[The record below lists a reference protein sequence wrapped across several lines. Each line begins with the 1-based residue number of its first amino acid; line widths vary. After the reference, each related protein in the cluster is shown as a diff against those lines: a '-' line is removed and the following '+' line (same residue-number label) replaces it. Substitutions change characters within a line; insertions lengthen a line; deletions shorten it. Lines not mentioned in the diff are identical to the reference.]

1 MHRTPTFRSRVAA
14 GAAAVALPAALL
26 VVTAPAVTAQPS
38 LPANCVPEGAQVV
51 CTFDEPDEY
60 TWTVP
65 EGVTEAT
72 FAVYGAQGGG
82 VILGGGGATAD
93 VAGGAGGGEHG
104 DDGRPPALS
113 VSAPIAGATL
123 PFGQPVDFVGDGKLA
138 GHRIEISEGGSKLWC
153 AFTAP
158 ADGAAGAWR
167 CTIDQLLDPG
177 RHVFDI
183 VQRNVDDP
191 SDVSA
196 AVTRPVM
203 IADSLLSTTSP
214 DTFPTGSPIVIT
226 GNRDVGSRFTVWA
239 RLTRKSDA
247 SFDEGL
253 PCDSNPPSGYT
264 FTCTLSADRV
274 PPPGT
279 DYVLTITEN
288 RDGEVFAASI
298 TVPLTITDPSEQPYP
313 TPQPGTDSPPV
324 VPPPDAGPPSSDPGS
339 PPDSGPP
346 PPGPG
351 PPPDAGPPPVPV
363 ASPSPDSLP
372 EFPSAGAGNPPGA
385 LPPGPDTPSP
395 RPERSADPGSPS
407 SADTRDQGPTL
418 ALSAPGQPVLDS
430 DADGETGGRRVLL
443 LAVLSLAVLGII
455 GPGGLGASSR
465 LLLPAGQV
473 DDKDDERRAY
483 LRAGTGWGDRSWS
496 WRTPGWQISDRY
508 SHFVPTAIAAR
519 MPLASRSAGD
529 AIALRAISG
538 MAWILWPV
546 TGLTLGIATAA
557 SGAGSALPP
566 QLALVI
572 TIALIA
578 VFDASAGA
586 AATIGFIAVVLAR
599 GGLTAEG
606 LSAADGARSLLGL
619 SILWFVIPVLASVAR
634 PFRRMIED
642 DRAYWWDRFGD
653 SVIAS
658 LVGGWAAFSVAQ
670 SMGDL
675 TGRDLAITSH
685 AGALGLIVL
694 GALLARFALEELTV
708 WAYPARIRAVLPPG
722 TPPEPTRLHDLR
734 GVAAR
739 TVLVA
744 LVAVAYTGNCW
755 QLWVGLALYAT
766 PQVVALA
773 RDRIP
778 QCPWIS
784 RLLPRGVLLV
794 FLLISWGLIVAAGLV
809 AVIDDETTRL
819 QFGFLLFTLP
829 LFVHQGLL
837 LVAREAPWRPWS
849 WRRELAGALLVIAS
863 VVLVIASA

>member
-1 MHRTPTFRSRVAA
+1 MSPRRPRIRLARTRIEWSAVMHRTPTFRSRLAAGAAAVALAAGAAAVALAA
-14 GAAAVALPAALL
+14 GAAAVALPASPVGLGDRVL
-26 VVTAPAVTAQPS
+26 VA
-38 LPANCVPEGAQVV
+38 G
-51 CTFDEPDEY
+51 
-60 TWTVP
+60 
-65 EGVTEAT
+65 
-72 FAVYGAQGGG
+72 
-82 VILGGGGATAD
+82 GGGGATAD

-104 DDGRPPALS
+104 PPELT
-113 VSAPIAGATL
+113 VNAPRAGATL

-153 AFTAP
+153 AFAAP

-191 SDVSA
+191 SDVSP
-196 AVTRPVM
+196 AVMRSVT
-203 IADSLLSTTSP
+203 IAESLLSTTSP

-226 GNRDVGSRFTVWA
+226 GNRDVGPRFMVRA
-239 RLTRKSDA
+239 RLARSSDP
-247 SFDEGL
+247 SFDESL
-253 PCDSNPPSGYT
+253 PCDSSPPSGYT

-298 TVPLTITDPSEQPYP
+298 TVPLTITDPSQPPDP

-324 VPPPDAGPPSSDPGS
+324 VPPPDAGPPSSDPG
-339 PPDSGPP
+339 PLPDSGSP

-351 PPPDAGPPPVPV
+351 RPPDAAPPPTPV
-363 ASPSPDSLP
+363 VSPSPDSLP

-385 LPPGPDTPSP
+385 LPPDPDTPSP
-395 RPERSADPGSPS
+395 KLERSADPGSPS
-407 SADTRDQGPTL
+407 SADTRDQSPTL
-418 ALSAPGQPVLDS
+418 ALPAPGQPVLDS
-430 DADGETGGRRVLL
+430 ATDGETVGRQVLL

-508 SHFVPTAIAAR
+508 SHFVPMAIAAR

-529 AIALRAISG
+529 AVALRAISG
-538 MAWILWPV
+538 VAWILWPI
-546 TGLTLGIATAA
+546 TGLTLGIAAAA
-557 SGAGSALPP
+557 SGSGSALPP

-586 AATIGFIAVVLAR
+586 AATIGFIAVVLTR

-653 SVIAS
+653 SAIAS
-658 LVGGWAAFSVAQ
+658 LVGGWAAFSVAH

-675 TGRDLAITSH
+675 TGRDLDISSH
-685 AGALGLIVL
+685 AGALGLIVI
-694 GALLARFALEELTV
+694 GALFARFALEELTV
-708 WAYPARIRAVLPPG
+708 WAYPARTRAVLHPG
-722 TPPEPTRLHDLR
+722 MPPEPTRLHDLR

-744 LVAVAYTGNCW
+744 LVAVAYIGNCW

-778 QCPWIS
+778 QCPRIS
-784 RLLPRGVLLV
+784 RLIPRGVLLV
-794 FLLISWGLIVAAGLV
+794 FLLISWGLIVAACLV
-809 AVIDDETTRL
+809 AATDDVTTRL
-819 QFGFLLFTLP
+819 QLGFVLYTLP
-829 LFVHQGLL
+829 LFVHQSLL

-849 WRRELAGALLVIAS
+849 KRRELAGALLVIAS
-863 VVLVIASA
+863 AVLVLASA